1 MSEQFCWSDATVIE
15 FINYQFGG
23 NWFVDMPS
31 NMAKFKE
38 SKQPKPEYEITKVKR
53 RGSGINVVGSK
64 YTLQDGDEIYQ
75 VKRLSDDLLVTLND
89 LIGHRLGDATLV
101 VDRFE
106 INSKGI
112 CAIDKEDKLKYFL
125 LKNWK
130 KIIPILFTTQDGK
143 DIYEG
148 MEYWFVGSQWQA
160 KWGNA
165 EIGTGQV
172 PHFKYFSTKEKAEE
186 YVLMNKPLFTTKEV
200 IDISSKITSTGK
212 SITQMAKGKIKLT
225 DSQ

>member
-1 MSEQFCWSDATVIE
+1 MSEQFSWSDATVIE

-53 RGSGINVVGSK
+53 PGSGINVVGSK

-89 LIGHRLGDATLV
+89 LIGHRLGDTTLV

-112 CAIDKEDKLKYFL
+112 CAIDKEDKLKYFI

-148 MEYWFVGSQWQA
+148 MEYWAVSDDYKVLYTSCA
-160 KWGNA
+160 TKTYSSKS
-165 EIGTGQV
+165 ID
-172 PHFKYFSTKEKAEE
+172 PRSFSTKEKAEE
-186 YVLMNKPLFTTKEV
+186 WRLENKPCLSMQEIRGF
-200 IDISSKITSTGK
+200 ISPDYWERFETIVKNK
-212 SITQMAKGKIKLT
+212 FKQA